1 LLIDDPDQQSLLL
14 DLSDVDWLTAAGI
27 GKLVRLH
34 TQLRDSGGQLILDNV
49 GERVFE
55 VLEVAGLTE
64 LLRVRKA
71 GGYLAM
77 SRRGGFGGRF

>member
-1 LLIDDPDQQSLLL
+1 MFSSDLLIDDPDQQSLLL

-34 TQLRDSGGQLILDNV
+34 TQLRDRGGQLILDNV
-49 GERVFE
+49 GERVLE

-64 LLRVRKA
+64 VLHVRQAGSLL
-71 GGYLAM
+71 
-77 SRRGGFGGRF
+77 S